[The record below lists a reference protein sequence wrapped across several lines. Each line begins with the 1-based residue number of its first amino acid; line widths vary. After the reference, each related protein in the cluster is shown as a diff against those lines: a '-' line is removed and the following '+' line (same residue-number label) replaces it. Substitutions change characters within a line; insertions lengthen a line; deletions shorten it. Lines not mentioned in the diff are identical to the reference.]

1 MKKIYITGPDVFL
14 PKSRYQ
20 KSKEKKISV
29 CRKYGFEALHPLD
42 DSFSTAEE
50 IADANFALIDKCD
63 IIVANANPFRG
74 QEPDSGTMC
83 EIGYGIANKKQIIC
97 YIDDITPMYDK
108 YGSVDQNGDF
118 YENFGYPINLMI
130 ASKAIIIKGGF
141 EDAIKYAQANA

>member
-1 MKKIYITGPDVFL
+1 MKKIYIAGPDVFL

-20 KSKEKKISV
+20 KSKEEKISI

-50 IADANFALIDKCD
+50 IANANFALIDKCD